1 MKILALHTLAFL
13 HRHRR
18 SLLTFY
24 LFFTGLTLA
33 ALTPVFSGAMAAL
46 RPITGQAA
54 ISTGGLVQF
63 IMSPGGLLW
72 LAATATIA
80 TLLVILQ
87 QAGMT
92 WIAAS
97 RGHREY
103 RIAVSALWTLARHFR
118 KLSAL
123 ALLQVTGHLLVAM
136 PFLLAVVLAYQLLLS
151 PHDVYYLKL
160 ERPPVVWWFMGIAAI
175 AALGIA
181 VCNGWLYLRW
191 ILSVPLVLLDGL
203 GAMQALRQSNHHVHG
218 QRLPATVALLAGLAG
233 VVVLPILMTLAFQ
246 GIGGYLLPRL
256 PEQMDLLMPVTL
268 TFVTLYIL
276 FTITLAFA
284 GIAAYSML
292 IYSVYRQAT
301 GHHPHVSTK
310 DLPKQAG
317 PLAWTAEA
325 LVIVLA
331 IGQAWFVLQSFDQ
344 QDEVSITAHRGSAFK
359 APENTL
365 SAIEQ
370 AIEDGADYI
379 EIDVRMTADGVP
391 VLWHD
396 ANMRRVFGLGG
407 KISDLTLQEARERDA
422 GSWFA
427 SRFSHERIATLEEV
441 IATTRGR
448 AGLYVDIK
456 PDPDTP
462 TLTREVVSLLKRTG
476 AIEGT
481 VIAAAEWSVLTE
493 VRELAPELKTT
504 LLAQFIIGPLWQQS
518 FDILGLRQNRVTP
531 ATIAQTHQ
539 AGKELHVW
547 TVNNPDAMSRFIDM
561 GVDNI
566 ITDRPDVLADL
577 LERRDELTDAEVLV
591 VKLRNWLR

>member
-13 HRHRR
+13 HLHRR
-18 SLLTFY
+18 GLLTFY

-63 IMSPGGLLW
+63 IISPGGLLW
-72 LAATATIA
+72 LAATATIT

-97 RGHREY
+97 AGHREY
-103 RIAVSALWTLARHFR
+103 RIAVSALWALARHFR
-118 KLSAL
+118 RLLTL
-123 ALLQVTGHLLVAM
+123 AVLQVAGHILVAM
-136 PFLLAVVLAYQLLLS
+136 PFLLTVVLAYQFLLA
-151 PHDVYYLKL
+151 PHDLYYLKM
-160 ERPPVVWWFMGIAAI
+160 ERPPVVWWFMSISGLAI
-175 AALGIA
+175 LGIA

-203 GAMQALRQSNHHVHG
+203 GARLALTQSNHQVHG
-218 QRLPATVALLAGLAG
+218 QRLPATGALLAGLAG
-233 VVVLPILMTLAFQ
+233 VVILPVLVTLAFR
-246 GIGGYLLPRL
+246 GIGSFLLPRL

-268 TFVTLYIL
+268 AFVALYIL

-284 GIAAYSML
+284 GIATYSML

-301 GHHPHVSTK
+301 GHHQRVSTK
-310 DLPKQAG
+310 GLPRQAG
-317 PLAWTAEA
+317 PLAWAAEA

-331 IGQAWFVLQSFDQ
+331 MGQAWFVLQSFEQ

-365 SAIEQ
+365 SAVEQ
-370 AIEDGADYI
+370 AIEDGADFI
-379 EIDVRMTADGVP
+379 EVDVRMTADGVP

-396 ANMRRVFGLGG
+396 ADMRRVFGLDG
-407 KISDLTLQEARERDA
+407 KISDITLQEARARDA

-427 SRFSHERIATLEEV
+427 PRFSNERIATLEEV
-441 IATTRGR
+441 IATTRGS

-462 TLTREVVSLLKRTG
+462 ELTREVVHLLDRME

-481 VIAAAEWSVLTE
+481 VIAAAEWSVLAE

-504 LLAQFIIGPLWQQS
+504 LLAQFIVGPLWEQS

-531 ATIAQTHQ
+531 ATIAQTRQ
-539 AGKELHVW
+539 SGKELHVW
-547 TVNNPDAMSRFIDM
+547 TVNNPNAMSRFIDM

-566 ITDRPDVLADL
+566 ITDRPDELADL
-577 LERRDELTDAEVLV
+577 LERRNELTDAELLV

>member
-13 HRHRR
+13 HIHRR
-18 SLLTFY
+18 GLLTFY

-33 ALTPVFSGAMAAL
+33 ALTPLFSGALAAL
-46 RPITGQAA
+46 RPVTGQAA

-63 IMSPGGLLW
+63 VISPGGLLW

-97 RGHREY
+97 GGHREY
-103 RIAVSALWTLARHFR
+103 RIALSALWAVARNFR

-123 ALLQVTGHLLVAM
+123 ALLQVTGHLLLAM
-136 PFLLAVVLAYQLLLS
+136 PFLLTVILAYHFLIS
-151 PHDVYYLKL
+151 PHDVYYLRL
-160 ERPPVVWWFMGIAAI
+160 ERPPVVWWFMGVSAI

-191 ILSVPLVLLDGL
+191 ILSVPLVLLEGH
-203 GAMQALRQSNHHVHG
+203 GAREALKLSNHYVHG
-218 QRLPATVALLAGLAG
+218 QRLPATGALLAGLAG
-233 VVVLPILMTLAFQ
+233 LVVLPVLVTLGFQ
-246 GIGGYLLPRL
+246 MVGSQVLPRL
-256 PEQMDLLMPVTL
+256 PERMDILMPVTL
-268 TFVTLYIL
+268 AFVALYIL

-292 IYSVYRQAT
+292 IYSVFRRAT
-301 GHHPHVSTK
+301 GHHQRVSIK

-317 PLAWTAEA
+317 PKAWGAEV

-331 IGQAWFVLQSFDQ
+331 VGQAWFVLQSFEQ

-396 ANMRRVFGLGG
+396 ADMRRVFGLDG
-407 KISDLTLQEARERDA
+407 KISGITLAEARERDA
-422 GSWFA
+422 GSWFGPD
-427 SRFSHERIATLEEV
+427 FSHERIATLEEV

-456 PDPDTP
+456 PDPATP
-462 TLTREVVSLLKRTG
+462 ELTSEVVRLLQQLD
-476 AIEGT
+476 AVEGT
-481 VIAAAEWSVLTE
+481 VIAAAEWYVLAE
-493 VRELAPELKTT
+493 ARSLEPALKTT
-504 LLAQFIIGPLWQQS
+504 LLAQFIVGPLWEQS

-531 ATIAQTHQ
+531 AAVAQTRQ
-539 AGKELHVW
+539 SGNELHVW
-547 TVNNPDAMSRFIDM
+547 TVNNPNAMSRFIDM

-566 ITDRPDVLADL
+566 ITDRPDVLAEL
-577 LERRDELTDAEVLV
+577 LERRSELTDAEVLV

>member
-13 HRHRR
+13 HIHRR

-33 ALTPVFSGAMAAL
+33 ALTPLLSGAMAAL

-63 IMSPGGLLW
+63 MVSPGGLLW
-72 LAATATIA
+72 LVATATIA

-97 RGHREY
+97 SGHREY
-103 RIAVSALWTLARHFR
+103 RIAVSALWALARHFR

-123 ALLQVTGHLLVAM
+123 AVLQVTGHLLVAM
-136 PFLLAVVLAYQLLLS
+136 PFLLTVVLAYQFLLS
-151 PHDVYYLKL
+151 PHDLYYLKL
-160 ERPPVVWWFMGIAAI
+160 ERPPVVWWFMGISAV

-191 ILSVPLVLLDGL
+191 ILSVPLVLLEGH
-203 GAMQALRQSNHHVHG
+203 GARLALKLSNHHVHG
-218 QRLPATVALLAGLAG
+218 QRFPATGALLAGLAG
-233 VVVLPILMTLAFQ
+233 LVILPILVTLGFQ
-246 GIGGYLLPRL
+246 GIGSYLLPRL

-268 TFVTLYIL
+268 TFVALYIL

-301 GHHPHVSTK
+301 GRHPHVSTK

-317 PLAWTAEA
+317 PLAWSAEA

-331 IGQAWFVLQSFDQ
+331 ITQAWFVLQSFEQ

-370 AIEDGADYI
+370 AITDGADYI

-396 ANMRRVFGLGG
+396 ADMRRVFGLAG
-407 KISDLTLQEARERDA
+407 KISDITLQEARERDA
-422 GSWFA
+422 GSWFGA
-427 SRFSHERIATLEEV
+427 RFSNERIATLEEV

-462 TLTREVVSLLKRTG
+462 GLTREVIRLLEKME
-476 AIEGT
+476 AIEGS
-481 VIAAAEWSVLTE
+481 VIAAAEWSVLAE
-493 VRELAPELKTT
+493 VRQLAPELKTT
-504 LLAQFIIGPLWQQS
+504 LLAQFIVGPLWEQS

-531 ATIAQTHQ
+531 ATVAQTRQ
-539 AGKELHVW
+539 SGKELHVW
-547 TVNNPDAMSRFIDM
+547 TVNNPAAMSRFIDM

-566 ITDRPDVLADL
+566 ITDRPDMLAEL
-577 LERRDELTDAEVLV
+577 LERREKLTDAEVLV
-591 VKLRNWLR
+591 IKLRNWLR

>member
-1 MKILALHTLAFL
+1 MKILARHTLAFL
-13 HRHRR
+13 HGHRR

-33 ALTPVFSGAMAAL
+33 ALTPLFSGALAAL

-63 IMSPGGLLW
+63 IISPGGLLW

-80 TLLVILQ
+80 TLLVLLQ

-97 RGHREY
+97 GGHREY
-103 RIAVSALWTLARHFR
+103 RIAVSALWALARHFR

-123 ALLQVTGHLLVAM
+123 TLLQVAGHLLVAM
-136 PFLLAVVLAYQLLLS
+136 PFLLAVILAYQFLLS
-151 PHDVYYLKL
+151 PHDMYYLRL
-160 ERPPVVWWFMGIAAI
+160 ERPPVVWWFMGISATAG
-175 AALGIA
+175 LGIA

-191 ILSVPLVLLDGL
+191 ILSVPLVLLDGH
-203 GAMQALRQSNHHVHG
+203 GARDALRHSNHYVHG
-218 QRLPATVALLAGLAG
+218 QRLPATGALLAGLAG
-233 VVVLPILMTLAFQ
+233 LVVIPILVTLVFQ
-246 GIGGYLLPRL
+246 GIGSYLLPRL
-256 PEQMDLLMPVTL
+256 PERMDLLVPVTL
-268 TFVTLYIL
+268 TFVALYIL

-301 GHHPHVSTK
+301 GHHQRVSAN

-317 PLAWTAEA
+317 PKAWTAEV

-331 IGQAWFVLQSFDQ
+331 VGQAWFVLQSFEQ
-344 QDEVSITAHRGSAFK
+344 QDDVSITAHRGSALK

-396 ANMRRVFGLGG
+396 SDMRRVFGLAG
-407 KISDLTLQEARERDA
+407 KISDITLEDTRNRDA
-422 GSWFA
+422 GSWFDPA
-427 SRFSHERIATLEEV
+427 FSRERIATLQEA
-441 IATTRGR
+441 ITATRGK
-448 AGLYVDIK
+448 ASLYVDIK
-456 PDPDTP
+456 PDRDTP
-462 TLTREVVSLLKRTG
+462 ELTREVVTLLQRMN
-476 AIEGT
+476 AVDGT
-481 VIAAAEWSVLTE
+481 VIAAAEWYVLAE
-493 VRELAPELKTT
+493 VRQLEPELKTT
-504 LLAQFIIGPLWQQS
+504 LLAQFIVGPLWDRE
-518 FDILGLRQNRVTP
+518 FDNLGLRRNRTTP
-531 ATIAQTHQ
+531 AAVAQTHRS
-539 AGKELHVW
+539 GNELHVW
-547 TVNNPDAMSRFIDM
+547 TVNSPNAMSRFIDM

-566 ITDRPDVLADL
+566 ITDRPEVLAGL
-577 LERRDELTDAEVLV
+577 LEHRRGLTDAEVLV
-591 VKLRNWLR
+591 IKLRNWLR

>member
-1 MKILALHTLAFL
+1 MKTLSLQTLAYL
-13 HRHRR
+13 HIHRR

-24 LFFTGLTLA
+24 LFFAGLTVA
-33 ALTPVFSGAMAAL
+33 ALMPLFSGALAAL
-46 RPITGQAA
+46 RPVTGQAA

-63 IMSPGGLLW
+63 VISPGGVVW
-72 LAATATIA
+72 LVATATIA

-92 WIAAS
+92 WIAAAG
-97 RGHREY
+97 GHREY
-103 RIAVSALWTLARHFR
+103 RIAISALWAVARHFR

-123 ALLQVTGHLLVAM
+123 ALLQVTGHLLLAM
-136 PFLLAVVLAYQLLLS
+136 PFLLGVILAYQLLLS
-151 PHDVYYLKL
+151 PHDLYYLSL
-160 ERPPVVWWFMGIAAI
+160 ERPPVVWWFMGISAI

-191 ILSVPLVLLDGL
+191 ILSVPLVLLDGH
-203 GAMQALRQSNHHVHG
+203 GAREALRLSNHYVHG
-218 QRLPATVALLAGLAG
+218 QRLPATGALLAGLAG
-233 VVVLPILMTLAFQ
+233 LVVLPVLVTLGFQ
-246 GIGGYLLPRL
+246 MAGSQMLPRL
-256 PEQMDLLMPVTL
+256 PERMDILMPVTL
-268 TFVTLYIL
+268 TFVALYIL

-292 IYSVYRQAT
+292 IYSVYRRAT
-301 GHHPHVSTK
+301 GHYQRVSIK

-317 PLAWTAEA
+317 PKAWAAEI

-331 IGQAWFVLQSFDQ
+331 VGQAWFVLQSFEQ
-344 QDEVSITAHRGSAFK
+344 RDEVSITAHRGSAFK

-396 ANMRRVFGLGG
+396 ADMRRVFGLNG
-407 KISDLTLQEARERDA
+407 KISDITLEEARERDA
-422 GSWFA
+422 GSWFGPD
-427 SRFSHERIATLEEV
+427 FSNERIATLEEV

-456 PDPDTP
+456 PDPATP
-462 TLTREVVSLLKRTG
+462 ELTSDVVRLLQQMD
-476 AIEGT
+476 AVEGT
-481 VIAAAEWSVLTE
+481 VIAAAEWYVLAE
-493 VRELAPELKTT
+493 VRSLEPALKTT
-504 LLAQFIIGPLWQQS
+504 LLAQFIVGPLWEQS

-531 ATIAQTHQ
+531 ATVAQTHQ
-539 AGKELHVW
+539 SGNELHVW
-547 TVNNPDAMSRFIDM
+547 TVNNPVAMSRFIDM

-566 ITDRPDVLADL
+566 ITDRPDVLAEL
-577 LERRDELTDAEVLV
+577 LERRSELTDAEVLV

>member
-13 HRHRR
+13 HTHRR

-24 LFFTGLTLA
+24 LFFTGLILA
-33 ALTPVFSGAMAAL
+33 ALTPLFSGALATL
-46 RPITGQAA
+46 RPVTGQAA

-63 IMSPGGLLW
+63 VLSPGGLFW

-103 RIAVSALWTLARHFR
+103 RIALSALWAVARHLR

-123 ALLQVTGHLLVAM
+123 ALLQVTGHLMVAM
-136 PFLLAVVLAYQLLLS
+136 PFLLAVIIAYQFLLS
-151 PHDVYYLKL
+151 PHDVYYLRL
-160 ERPPVVWWFMGIAAI
+160 ERPPVVWWFMGISAI
-175 AALGIA
+175 AAIGIA

-191 ILSVPLVLLDGL
+191 ILSVPLVLLDGH
-203 GAMQALRQSNHHVHG
+203 GAREALKLSNHYVHG
-218 QRLPATVALLAGLAG
+218 QRLPATGALIAGLAG
-233 VVVLPILMTLAFQ
+233 LVVLPVLITLVFQ
-246 GIGGYLLPRL
+246 GIGSQLLPRL
-256 PEQMDLLMPVTL
+256 PERMDLLMPVTL
-268 TFVTLYIL
+268 AFVALYIFL
-276 FTITLAFA
+276 TITLAFA

-292 IYSVYRQAT
+292 IYSVYRRAT
-301 GHHPHVSTK
+301 GHHQRVSIK
-310 DLPKQAG
+310 GLPGKAG
-317 PLAWTAEA
+317 PLAWTAEI

-331 IGQAWFVLQSFDQ
+331 VGQAWLVLQSFEQ

-359 APENTL
+359 APENTM

-396 ANMRRVFGLGG
+396 ADMRRVFGLDG
-407 KISDLTLQEARERDA
+407 KISDITLEEARERDA
-422 GSWFA
+422 GSWFGPE
-427 SRFSHERIATLEEV
+427 FSNERIATLEEV
-441 IATTRGR
+441 ITTTRGR
-448 AGLYVDIK
+448 ASLYVDIK
-456 PDPDTP
+456 PDPATP
-462 TLTREVVSLLKRTG
+462 ELTSEVVRLLQQMD
-476 AIEGT
+476 AVDGT
-481 VIAAAEWSVLTE
+481 VIAAAEWYVLAE
-493 VRELAPELKTT
+493 VRSLEPALKTT
-504 LLAQFIIGPLWQQS
+504 LLAQFIVGPLWEQN

-531 ATIAQTHQ
+531 TAVARTRQS
-539 AGKELHVW
+539 GNELHVW

-566 ITDRPDVLADL
+566 ITDRPDVLAEL
-577 LERRDELTDAEVLV
+577 LARRDDLTDAEVLV